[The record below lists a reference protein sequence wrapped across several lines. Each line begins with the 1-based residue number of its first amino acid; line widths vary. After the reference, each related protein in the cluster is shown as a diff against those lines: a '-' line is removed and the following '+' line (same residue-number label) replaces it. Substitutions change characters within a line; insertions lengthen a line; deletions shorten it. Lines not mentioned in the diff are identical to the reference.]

1 MKEQQGGSDRVS
13 RRNFLAVA
21 SSAGLAA
28 TAGCVGGLGNDGD
41 GGDKEISIAGSSTVF
56 PLMSAVAEKYTN
68 EEDSEVNI
76 DVSSTGSGGG
86 FENHFCPGNTDF
98 NNASRPMKDE
108 EKKLCEE
115 NGVEWIELKAATDAL
130 TVVVNNNADFVD
142 CLTVEELSQ
151 IWGPDAASTW
161 DEVRDDFPSEEI
173 ERYGAAETSG
183 TFDYFTENIVGEEG
197 AHTDDYSPTEDD
209 ETIVTG
215 VQGSEYA
222 IGYFGFSYYYNNPDE
237 IKALEVDG
245 GNGCVAPEL
254 DTAANGEY
262 TPLARSLFT
271 YPSVSSLEKDHVADF
286 ARYFLKQSTNED
298 LVAGDV
304 GYVPNTDEERE
315 EQLDRLEEAIDNA

>member
-1 MKEQQGGSDRVS
+1 MKEQHGGSDRVS

-28 TAGCVGGLGNDGD
+28 TAGCVGGLGDDGD

-56 PLMSAVAEKYTN
+56 PLMSAVAEKYTD
-68 EEDSEVNI
+68 EEDSGVNI
-76 DVSSTGSGGG
+76 DISSTGSGGG

-108 EKKLCEE
+108 EKKLCED